1 MRWRDKWPGTF
12 QLGQERTR
20 QRRRAA
26 QGNLLCLGL
35 RPQPL
40 RNRLMLFSGC

>member
-12 QLGQERTR
+12 QLGQERTLR
-20 QRRRAA
+20 RRRAA
-26 QGNLLCLGL
+26 RGSLLFLAL

-40 RNRLMLFSGC
+40 RNRPMLFSGC